1 MHEEVSCQKNV
12 SISGWRLCDDSRVS
26 TVSHEKNVVTRA
38 AYLLFYR
45 RREVFI
51 PCPLTGT
58 PTLET
63 ELAQEGEPDSRSSSE
78 SGDLEEELT
87 GELTLDDSQQ
97 DEDELPDLEDCEPR
111 EGTVKEESDKA
122 GVMGNIPVPV
132 IELGMED
139 GELGYTDMDSVD

>member
-1 MHEEVSCQKNV
+1 M
-12 SISGWRLCDDSRVS
+12 CDDSRVS

-45 RREVFI
+45 RREVFV

-63 ELAQEGEPDSRSSSE
+63 DVGHERDPESKSSSD

-87 GELTLDDSQQ
+87 GEFTLDDSQQ
-97 DEDELPDLEDCEPR
+97 DEDELPDLEECESK
-111 EGTVKEESDKA
+111 EGILEDSRKTGSL
-122 GVMGNIPVPV
+122 GNIPVPV
-132 IELGMED
+132 IELGVED
-139 GELGYTDMDSVD
+139 GDLGYTDMDSVD